1 MRLSILGASA
11 VVALSLP
18 TPAGAQTV
26 SIVTTP
32 AGSYTNAAG
41 SAIAKVLIERGGLRA
56 VDAQAQAALAL
67 IAVAGGVA
75 EFGMSNNF
83 DTTFYANG
91 TGDYE
96 GQPPKRNIRNAAS
109 LMPYQV
115 ALHVRAD
122 SNIKTIADLKGK
134 RVSSGFN
141 AQKTIGRI
149 IEAHLA
155 NAGLSY
161 KDVVG
166 VPTPNVSRSLED
178 FESGKVDVLF
188 FALGSAATKQAS
200 ASVGGLRVLPIDD
213 SEQAIKR
220 MQDIL
225 PGSYM
230 SIVNP
235 APEIDGIAAPTK
247 VIAFDMVLSTA
258 AEVPEAVVY
267 KAVKALYEGK
277 KELSTTFAPFKRLR
291 PGQNLKARGGSE
303 LSSRRGEIIP
313 GSRRVAAEVLSGRR
327 GKKRKRSTGKTL
339 RSRILRPTR
348 PRQCLTRGPGPIQR
362 PFAARPVCAADQGH
376 ARPVADLDAEQKQN
390 ILIAMSCPCCGA
402 GGPSFSVTLKRRS

>member
-1 MRLSILGASA
+1 MTEMKISTLGASA
-11 VVALSLP
+11 AVALSL
-18 TPAGAQTV
+18 TTSAGAQTV

-41 SAIAKVLIERGGLRA
+41 SAIAKVLIDKGSLRA
-56 VDAQAQAALAL
+56 VVQAQAALAL

-83 DTTFYANG
+83 DTTFYATG

-96 GQPPKRNIRNAAS
+96 GQPPKRNIRNAAT
-109 LMPYQV
+109 LMPYKV

-122 SNIKTIADLKGK
+122 SNIRTIGDLKGK

-155 NAGLSY
+155 NAGMSY

-166 VPTPNVSRSLED
+166 VPAPNVSRSLED

-200 ASVGGLRVLPIDD
+200 ASVGGLRVLPIED
-213 SEQAIKR
+213 SEAAIKR
-220 MQDIL
+220 MQEIL

-230 SIVNP
+230 NIVNP
-235 APEIDGIAAPTK
+235 APEFDGISAPTK
-247 VIAFDMVLSTA
+247 VVTFDMVLSTA
-258 AEVPEAVVY
+258 AEVPETVVY

-277 KELSTTFAPFKRLR
+277 KELAATFAPFNDYDPSGIAKPVVGVGYH
-291 PGQNLKARGGSE
+291 PGAIKFFQEAG
-303 LSSRRGEIIP
+303 
-313 GSRRVAAEVLSGRR
+313 
-327 GKKRKRSTGKTL
+327 
-339 RSRILRPTR
+339 
-348 PRQCLTRGPGPIQR
+348 IQ
-362 PFAARPVCAADQGH
+362 P
-376 ARPVADLDAEQKQN
+376 K
-390 ILIAMSCPCCGA
+390 S
-402 GGPSFSVTLKRRS
+402 

>member
-1 MRLSILGASA
+1 MTEMKISTLGASA
-11 VVALSLP
+11 VVALSL
-18 TPAGAQTV
+18 TTSAGAQTV

-41 SAIAKVLIERGGLRA
+41 SAIAKVLIDKGNLRA
-56 VDAQAQAALAL
+56 VVQAQAAQAL

-83 DTTFYANG
+83 DTTFYATG

-96 GQPPKRNIRNAAS
+96 GQSPKRNIRNAAT
-109 LMPYQV
+109 LMPYKV

-122 SNIKTIADLKGK
+122 SNIRTIADLKGK

-155 NAGLSY
+155 NGGMSY
-161 KDVVG
+161 KDMVG

-200 ASVGGLRVLPIDD
+200 ASVGGLRVLPIED
-213 SEQAIKR
+213 SEAAIRR
-220 MQDIL
+220 MQEIL

-230 SIVNP
+230 NIVNP
-235 APEIDGIAAPTK
+235 APEFDGISAPTK
-247 VIAFDMVLSTA
+247 VVTFDMVLSTA
-258 AEVPEAVVY
+258 AEVPETVVY

-277 KELSTTFAPFKRLR
+277 KELTATFAPFNDYD
-291 PGQNLKARGGSE
+291 P
-303 LSSRRGEIIP
+303 
-313 GSRRVAAEVLSGRR
+313 SGIA
-327 GKKRKRSTGKTL
+327 K
-339 RSRILRPTR
+339 
-348 PRQCLTRGPGPIQR
+348 
-362 PFAARPVCAADQGH
+362 
-376 ARPVADLDAEQKQN
+376 PVAGV
-390 ILIAMSCPCCGA
+390 SYHPGA
-402 GGPSFSVTLKRRS
+402 IKFFQEAGVQPKS

>member
-1 MRLSILGASA
+1 MTEMKISTLGASA
-11 VVALSLP
+11 AVALSL
-18 TPAGAQTV
+18 TTSAGAQTV

-41 SAIAKVLIERGGLRA
+41 SAIAKVLIDKGNLRA
-56 VDAQAQAALAL
+56 VVQAQAALAL

-83 DTTFYANG
+83 DTTFYATG

-96 GQPPKRNIRNAAS
+96 GQAPKRNIRNAAT
-109 LMPYQV
+109 LMPYKV

-122 SNIKTIADLKGK
+122 SNIRTIGDLKGK

-155 NAGLSY
+155 NAGMSY

-166 VPTPNVSRSLED
+166 VPAPNVSRSLED

-200 ASVGGLRVLPIDD
+200 ASVGGLRVLPIED
-213 SEQAIKR
+213 SEAAIKR
-220 MQDIL
+220 MQEIL

-230 SIVNP
+230 NIVNP
-235 APEIDGIAAPTK
+235 APEFDGISAPTK
-247 VIAFDMVLSTA
+247 VVTFDMVLSTA

-277 KELSTTFAPFKRLR
+277 KELAATFAPFNDYDPSGIAKPVVGVSYH
-291 PGQNLKARGGSE
+291 PGAIKFFQE
-303 LSSRRGEIIP
+303 
-313 GSRRVAAEVLSGRR
+313 
-327 GKKRKRSTGKTL
+327 
-339 RSRILRPTR
+339 
-348 PRQCLTRGPGPIQR
+348 
-362 PFAARPVCAADQGH
+362 
-376 ARPVADLDAEQKQN
+376 
-390 ILIAMSCPCCGA
+390 A
-402 GGPSFSVTLKRRS
+402 GVQPKS

>member
-11 VVALSLP
+11 VLALSLAA
-18 TPAGAQTV
+18 PAGAQTV

-41 SAIAKVLIERGGLRA
+41 SAIAKVLIERGNLR
-56 VDAQAQAALAL
+56 VVVQAQAALAL

-83 DTTFYANG
+83 DTTFYTNG

-109 LMPYQV
+109 LMPYKV
-115 ALHVRAD
+115 AMHVRAD
-122 SNIKTIADLKGK
+122 SNIKTMADLKGK

-155 NAGLSY
+155 NAGMSY

-166 VPTPNVSRSLED
+166 VPAPNVSRSLED

-213 SEQAIKR
+213 SDAAIKR
-220 MQDIL
+220 MQEIL

-235 APEIDGIAAPTK
+235 APEFDGITGPTK

-277 KELSTTFAPFKRLR
+277 KDLAATFAPFNDYNPAEIAKPVVGVSYH
-291 PGQNLKARGGSE
+291 PGAVKFFQE
-303 LSSRRGEIIP
+303 
-313 GSRRVAAEVLSGRR
+313 
-327 GKKRKRSTGKTL
+327 
-339 RSRILRPTR
+339 
-348 PRQCLTRGPGPIQR
+348 
-362 PFAARPVCAADQGH
+362 
-376 ARPVADLDAEQKQN
+376 
-390 ILIAMSCPCCGA
+390 A
-402 GGPSFSVTLKRRS
+402 GVQPKS